1 MCLDPPA
8 DQSEEVGR
16 LRPRRCAVKR
26 LGGVQEQRHRV
37 PCDRRARRSGHAPSE
52 TLEDDPCSF
61 RATAA
66 VPKGM
71 KGLPEREVVSGT
83 CPEEVKMKVKKK
95 VNMKIKVK
103 MKVKMSENES
113 ENEKKIKNHR
123 NLLEFDQK

>member
-1 MCLDPPA
+1 ML
-8 DQSEEVGR
+8 
-16 LRPRRCAVKR
+16 
-26 LGGVQEQRHRV
+26 
-37 PCDRRARRSGHAPSE
+37 CDRRARRLRQVPSE

-66 VPKGM
+66 VPKGI

-103 MKVKMSENES
+103 MKVKMSENENEIENESES
-113 ENEKKIKNHR
+113 ENENENENENEKNDLKIVGI
-123 NLLEFDQK
+123 